1 MITIARY
8 DKVDPYSGGFRVKL
22 AAAITDPAKI
32 AVPLAVGLNASGRCV
47 EGAGA
52 TGVIGVLVVDAPKAA
67 GEVVDVMTAGEIVDL
82 NETNFDPGAKYYG
95 ATTGAVNTT
104 NTGVPLGW
112 TVGDDSPTTGVI
124 RSRLIVRVNPANS

>member
-1 MITIARY
+1 MARY
-8 DKVDPYSGGFRVKL
+8 DKYDPISGGFRANL
-22 AAAITDPAKI
+22 NAAITDPAKI
-32 AVPLAVGLNASGRCV
+32 AVPLAVGLNASGKVV

-52 TGVIGVLVVDAPKAA
+52 TGVIGVLIADQEKAA
-67 GEVVDVMTAGEIVDL
+67 NEVVDVMTAGEIVDL

-112 TVGDDSPTTGVI
+112 TVGDTSPTTGTV
-124 RSRLIVRVNPANS
+124 RSRLIVRVKQA